1 MRCMFWHASKSKR
14 AVFCMRNP
22 SPHAEGVLRGHPSHH
37 TPAVVLCGSGAFPQL
52 SLRPGFLLPRRGWP
66 GCGAAPRST
75 GPGRPAPAVGAN
87 MEGGGA
93 REGARFCKKNSS
105 RPPLL
110 PAGRLSLSSPFLL
123 QPTARARAAVS
134 PSRAGYWCFLFP
146 FSIMCGNMS
155 MGTLIFGWVQE
166 NGKTTVY
173 HFLRFHGS
181 LKKDAPSVLSN
192 RVATFLKTTSFLS
205 FYHFL

>member
-1 MRCMFWHASKSKR
+1 MRCMCWHASKSKR

-93 REGARFCKKNSS
+93 REGA
-105 RPPLL
+105 
-110 PAGRLSLSSPFLL
+110 
-123 QPTARARAAVS
+123 
-134 PSRAGYWCFLFP
+134 
-146 FSIMCGNMS
+146 
-155 MGTLIFGWVQE
+155 
-166 NGKTTVY
+166 
-173 HFLRFHGS
+173 
-181 LKKDAPSVLSN
+181 
-192 RVATFLKTTSFLS
+192 
-205 FYHFL
+205 